1 MDNTFVMGRIWE
13 SEALSGASAAILDYG
28 KKEDENDD
36 TPHEFAAMFILPATD
51 DVDSMNDV
59 ITALNSQPL
68 SELLDNAWQREIHI
82 QLPRFKLKF
91 GAESLKDTLED
102 MGMKSAF
109 DEMGTGNF
117 DRMTYDSGVY
127 LEDVI
132 HGAVMEVTEEGTEAA
147 AATVARMGR
156 RSIRRDPDELTFDRP
171 FIVAIIH
178 RPTGTPVFMGRVE
191 EPDLDFDH

>member
-1 MDNTFVMGRIWE
+1 MQE
-13 SEALSGASAAILDYG
+13 
-28 KKEDENDD
+28 
-36 TPHEFAAMFILPATD
+36 
-51 DVDSMNDV
+51 
-59 ITALNSQPL
+59 SQPL

-132 HGAVMEVTEEGTEAA
+132 HGAVMEVTE
-147 AATVARMGR
+147 
-156 RSIRRDPDELTFDRP
+156 
-171 FIVAIIH
+171 
-178 RPTGTPVFMGRVE
+178 
-191 EPDLDFDH
+191 